1 MKSSFALIFPRS
13 EALSSLINRTDFP
26 RFIALDSRKRV
37 RTSRDG
43 GGGFPHGHTGGNVP
57 VAYSDSEPRD
67 AASALQGTGNGEYL
81 MELHQVRYFLA
92 LASTLNF
99 TRAAEMC
106 NVTQPA
112 LTKGVQKLEQELGG
126 QLIYRER
133 QLTHL
138 TDLGKAVLPMLERA
152 IASTEAV
159 RRRAREFQQKA
170 VALLSIGLAPSV
182 SASLILEPIAE
193 IRKFVPGLH
202 VELREEPANRLVE
215 LLLEGEVNVALVGD
229 LDERPERIDDWTLFE
244 ERYVA
249 VLAQS
254 HELAN
259 LPAISI
265 DALRDAMILER
276 TYCDVAPK
284 FQRLC
289 FADTMSQHPSYRSCH
304 DLHLQHLAAAG
315 FGIVLAPEHMPRL
328 PSLKAVPIEG
338 DPVWREVRLLAVQG
352 RRYSPALD
360 AFVKVARLR
369 DWSLHA
375 QSLRHQSHSNATNV
389 SP

>member
-1 MKSSFALIFPRS
+1 
-13 EALSSLINRTDFP
+13 
-26 RFIALDSRKRV
+26 
-37 RTSRDG
+37 
-43 GGGFPHGHTGGNVP
+43 
-57 VAYSDSEPRD
+57 
-67 AASALQGTGNGEYL
+67 

-92 LASTLNF
+92 VASTLNF

-126 QLIYRER
+126 ELIYRER

-152 IASTEAV
+152 LASTEAV
-159 RRRAREFQQKA
+159 RRRAREFQQKE
-170 VALLSIGLAPSV
+170 VAPLAIGLAPSI
-182 SASLILEPIAE
+182 SASLVLEPIAE
-193 IRKFVPGLH
+193 IRKFVSGLR
-202 VELREEPANRLVE
+202 VELREEASDRLVE

-229 LDERPERIDDWTLFE
+229 LDNTPGRIDDWALFE

-249 VLAQS
+249 VLAPS
-254 HELAN
+254 HELAD
-259 LPAISI
+259 LPVIGI
-265 DALRDAMILER
+265 EALREATILDCFN
-276 TYCDVAPK
+276 CDVAPK
-284 FQRLC
+284 FQHLLFPDAPPPPHHNHRG
-289 FADTMSQHPSYRSCH
+289 SR

-328 PSLKAVPIEG
+328 PSLKALPIEG

-369 DWSLHA
+369 DWSLHTGSPL
-375 QSLRHQSHSNATNV
+375 QNEHHYSLEATGM
-389 SP
+389 SA

>member
-1 MKSSFALIFPRS
+1 
-13 EALSSLINRTDFP
+13 
-26 RFIALDSRKRV
+26 
-37 RTSRDG
+37 
-43 GGGFPHGHTGGNVP
+43 
-57 VAYSDSEPRD
+57 
-67 AASALQGTGNGEYL
+67 

-92 LASTLNF
+92 VASTLNF

-152 IASTEAV
+152 LASTEAV
-159 RRRAREFQQKA
+159 RRRARQFQQKEMA
-170 VALLSIGLAPSV
+170 PLAIGLAPSI
-182 SASLILEPIAE
+182 SASLVLEPIAE
-193 IRKFVPGLH
+193 VRKFVPGLH
-202 VELREEPANRLVE
+202 IELREEAPDRLVD
-215 LLLEGEVNVALVGD
+215 LLLEGEINVALAGD
-229 LDERPERIDDWTLFE
+229 LDDKPERIDDWALFT

-249 VLAQS
+249 VLAPS
-254 HELAN
+254 HHLAD
-259 LPAISI
+259 LPSI
-265 DALRDAMILER
+265 GIEALREATILDRSNCE
-276 TYCDVAPK
+276 VVPK
-284 FQRLC
+284 FQHLL
-289 FADTMSQHPSYRSCH
+289 FPDTPPHPNHRSSR

-328 PSLKAVPIEG
+328 PSLRALPIEG
-338 DPVWREVRLLAVQG
+338 DPLWREVHLLAVQG

-369 DWSLHA
+369 DWSAHTGSAA
-375 QSLRHQSHSNATNV
+375 QPDHETGSEPLGFSA
-389 SP
+389 

>member
-1 MKSSFALIFPRS
+1 MRDKWWQFPLRVFG
-13 EALSSLINRTDFP
+13 SLHAARDWSPISNTP
-26 RFIALDSRKRV
+26 VGQGILD
-37 RTSRDG
+37 
-43 GGGFPHGHTGGNVP
+43 
-57 VAYSDSEPRD
+57 
-67 AASALQGTGNGEYL
+67 GEHL

-112 LTKGVQKLEQELGG
+112 LTKGVQKLEHELGG

-152 IASTEAV
+152 LASTEAV
-159 RRRAREFQQKA
+159 RRRAKEFQRKE
-170 VALLSIGLAPSV
+170 VAPLAIGLAPSI

-193 IRKFVPGLH
+193 IRRFVPGLH
-202 VELREEPANRLVE
+202 VELREEPVGRLIE
-215 LLLEGEVNVALVGD
+215 LLLEGEINVAIVGD
-229 LDERPERIDDWTLFE
+229 LDDKPERIDDWALFA

-249 VLAQS
+249 VLAPS
-254 HELAN
+254 HELAD
-259 LPAISI
+259 LPM
-265 DALRDAMILER
+265 LRMESLRQATIL
-276 TYCDVAPK
+276 DQADSDLGPK
-284 FQRLC
+284 FQSLR
-289 FADTMSQHPSYRSCH
+289 FPDPMPQPNHRGNR

-338 DPVWREVRLLAVQG
+338 NPVWREVHLLAVQG

-369 DWSLHA
+369 DWSLHSGA
-375 QSLRHQSHSNATNV
+375 DLPADPNGRVELAEACA
-389 SP
+389 